1 MGQTARTLQA
11 AETLSRE
18 TKLELNHFSA
28 AQGGRVGGW
37 EWGGYETIR
46 TTGCSK
52 HLLLITACRV
62 VQQINTTNLVYTI
75 SCSSVCLN
83 KVSVGCFFSP
93 RCSYVHERR
102 PSQVVSSSLGYIW

>member
-28 AQGGRVGGW
+28 AQGGWVGG
-37 EWGGYETIR
+37 GGGGGSYETIR

-75 SCSSVCLN
+75 SLQQCMS
-83 KVSVGCFFSP
+83 K
-93 RCSYVHERR
+93 
-102 PSQVVSSSLGYIW
+102 